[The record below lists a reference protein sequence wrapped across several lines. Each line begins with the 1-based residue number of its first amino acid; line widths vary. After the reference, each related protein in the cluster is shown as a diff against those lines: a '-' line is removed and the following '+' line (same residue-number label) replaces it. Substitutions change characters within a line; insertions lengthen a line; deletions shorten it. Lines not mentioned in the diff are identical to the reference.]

1 MLTIGRIDYANVTPL
16 FHALREHFPCSGYRF
31 TGGVPAAL
39 NALLAAEK
47 IDVCPSSSIE
57 YAIHS
62 DRYLILP
69 GLSISSIGPVASVLL
84 FSRVPIEELDGRE
97 ILLSAESA
105 TSVNLLKILMG
116 KRFNSSCRYAV
127 SSGPPADALSSA
139 TAMLLIG
146 DAALR
151 SSMDAA
157 GTGMRIY
164 DLGSLWY
171 EWTGLPFVFALWF
184 CTRSAARDSYQEVRQ
199 LAERLVQAK
208 GFAGR
213 ECELIADAS
222 PEAAWMGREGLIT
235 YWRENISYE
244 LGEAQQEGLRLF
256 YRYAAELGLIPCAP
270 ELHFFE

>member
-31 TGGVPAAL
+31 TGGVPADL
-39 NALLAAEK
+39 NALLATEK

-57 YAIHS
+57 YAIHAN
-62 DRYLILP
+62 RYLILP
-69 GLSISSIGPVASVLL
+69 GLSISSVGPVASVLL
-84 FSRVPIEELDGRE
+84 FSSVPIEDLDGRD
-97 ILLSAESA
+97 IMLSAESA
-105 TSVNLLKILMG
+105 TSVNLLRILMS
-116 KRFNSSCRYAV
+116 KRFNCSCRYTV
-127 SSGPPADALSSA
+127 SSSPLSEALGSA
-139 TAMLLIG
+139 PAMLLIG

-151 SSMDAA
+151 SAMAA
-157 GTGMRIY
+157 ENSGLRIY

-184 CTRSAARDSYQEVRQ
+184 CTRAAARDRYQEVRL
-199 LAERLVQAK
+199 LADQLVQAK
-208 GFAGR
+208 AFAGQ
-213 ECELIADAS
+213 ECDLIADLS

-256 YRYAAELGLIPCAP
+256 YRYGEELGLIARAP
-270 ELHFFE
+270 ELCFFE